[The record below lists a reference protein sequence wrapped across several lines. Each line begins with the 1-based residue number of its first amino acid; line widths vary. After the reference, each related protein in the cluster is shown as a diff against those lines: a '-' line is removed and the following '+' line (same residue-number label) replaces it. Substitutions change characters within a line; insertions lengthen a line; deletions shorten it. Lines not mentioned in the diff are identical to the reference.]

1 MALGLVKSGEK
12 QKASPCS
19 ITGEALLDW
28 IDLQVCQLLR
38 YILIDSA
45 MILKIFRN
53 RSSSVSSRVE
63 RKP

>member
-12 QKASPCS
+12 QKASSCL

-28 IDLQVCQLLR
+28 IDLQVYQLLR

-53 RSSSVSSRVE
+53 RSSSVSNRVE